1 MNKFYGLITIIV
13 ICNEKKKKKKPKNK
27 KKTNE
32 LTIKAMSKRPSILPK
47 ALTTFFQMQ
56 EKLET
61 GENLNLKNFRK
72 LSFPDGISVT
82 FIL

>member
-1 MNKFYGLITIIV
+1 
-13 ICNEKKKKKKPKNK
+13 
-27 KKTNE
+27 
-32 LTIKAMSKRPSILPK
+32 MSKRPSILPK
-47 ALTTFFQMQ
+47 ALTMFFQMQ

>member
-1 MNKFYGLITIIV
+1 M
-13 ICNEKKKKKKPKNK
+13 KKKNKKKQKT

-32 LTIKAMSKRPSILPK
+32 LTIKTMSKRPSILPK

-61 GENLNLKNFRK
+61 GENLNLTNFRK

>member
-1 MNKFYGLITIIV
+1 
-13 ICNEKKKKKKPKNK
+13 
-27 KKTNE
+27 
-32 LTIKAMSKRPSILPK
+32 MSKRPSILPK

-61 GENLNLKNFRK
+61 GENLNLTNFRK